1 MTSLHLLLLRLR
13 PFSGSDGLLGPS
25 PICVSRIT
33 QCSFLLKLL
42 QSLKHI
48 SVAFLQAILCVVPL
62 PGRVDK
68 YHPYPGTPEAC
79 SQGVQQMEWRE
90 GKRPPVRVSPL
101 NLE

>member
-1 MTSLHLLLLRLR
+1 MTSLHLLLLSSK
-13 PFSGSDGLLGPS
+13 PFSGSGGLLGPS

-33 QCSFLLKLL
+33 QCYFLLKLV

-48 SVAFLQAILCVVPL
+48 SVVFLQAILCVIPL
-62 PGRVDK
+62 SGRVDK
-68 YHPYPGTPEAC
+68 YHLCPGTPDAR